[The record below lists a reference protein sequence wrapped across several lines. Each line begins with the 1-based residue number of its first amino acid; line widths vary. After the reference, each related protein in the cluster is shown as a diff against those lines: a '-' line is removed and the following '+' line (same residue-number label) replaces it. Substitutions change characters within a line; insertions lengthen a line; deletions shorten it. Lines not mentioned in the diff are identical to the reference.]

1 MTHTKPHQGVGILLV
16 NLGTP
21 DSPSKKDVKQ
31 YLREFLW
38 DPRVVEMPRA
48 LWWLIL
54 NLVILNIRPSRSAA
68 AYKKIWTEQGSPL
81 LVYTL
86 KQTAALQ
93 QQLGETVTVVP
104 AMRYGKPSIKDGLA
118 ALRDKGCERVFILPL
133 YPQYSATTT
142 ASIFDAVTNELRGWR
157 LIPEIRTLNQYHDH
171 PDYIQALAESVTH
184 FQKQH
189 GQADKLLLSYHGL
202 PQRYADAGDPYPQ
215 QCEQTTRGVI
225 SALGLTDEQ
234 WLHCYQSRMGRDP
247 WLQPAT
253 ADTLKSLAE
262 SGCKHVQVMCPG
274 FSADCLE
281 TLEEIAMENRDIF
294 LQAGGERYEYIPC
307 LNDSTA
313 HIQMLT
319 ELTRNHLGGWIDE

>member
-38 DPRVVEMPRA
+38 DPRVVEMPRT

-86 KQTAALQ
+86 KQAAALQ

-118 ALRDKGCERVFILPL
+118 ALRDKGCERVFTLPL

-189 GQADKLLLSYHGL
+189 GQAEKLLLSYHGL

>member
-86 KQTAALQ
+86 KQATALQ

-118 ALRDKGCERVFILPL
+118 ALRDKGCERIFILPL

-142 ASIFDAVTNELRGWR
+142 ASIFDAVTTELRSWR
-157 LIPEIRTLNQYHDH
+157 LIPEICTLNQYHDH

>member
-1 MTHTKPHQGVGILLV
+1 MTHTKPQQGVGILLV

-81 LVYTL
+81 LIYTL
-86 KQTAALQ
+86 KQAAALQ

-118 ALRDKGCERVFILPL
+118 ALRDKGCKRVFILPL

-142 ASIFDAVTNELRGWR
+142 ASIFDAVTTELRGWR
-157 LIPEIRTLNQYHDH
+157 VIPEIRTLNQYHDH

-215 QCEQTTRGVI
+215 QCEQTTRGLI

-262 SGCKHVQVMCPG
+262 SGCKHVQLICPG

>member
-38 DPRVVEMPRA
+38 DPRVVEMPRP

-68 AYKKIWTEQGSPL
+68 AYKNIWTEQGSPL

-86 KQTAALQ
+86 KQAAALQ